1 MGIRTTGSRPNR
13 SRQEKK
19 GMIRGMVVWVDLTD
33 ALPPEMGKRR
43 PAVIV
48 SNSVQN
54 VALDSVVAVPLSS
67 RAPEIPP
74 LRIKVR
80 ASGLKTVGYAV
91 VPGIRQLKKSRIV
104 DTAGSLKEADLET
117 LDEAIRAYLSD

>member
-1 MGIRTTGSRPNR
+1 MGIRTTGSRSSR

-19 GMIRGMVVWVDLTD
+19 GMIRGVVVCVDLTN

-80 ASGLKTVGYAV
+80 ASELKTVGYVV
-91 VPGIRQLKKSRIV
+91 VPRDPSVEEEPDCGHGGQPE
-104 DTAGSLKEADLET
+104 GSGSGDA
-117 LDEAIRAYLSD
+117 

>member
-1 MGIRTTGSRPNR
+1 
-13 SRQEKK
+13 
-19 GMIRGMVVWVDLTD
+19 MIRGMVIWVDLTD
-33 ALPPEMGKRR
+33 ASPPEMGKRR

-54 VALDSVVAVPLSS
+54 LSLDSVVAVPLSS
-67 RAPEIPP
+67 REPEIPP
-74 LRIKVR
+74 LRVKVH

-91 VPGIRQLKKSRIV
+91 VPGIRQLKKSRILG
-104 DTAGSLKEADLET
+104 TAGGLKETDLEI

>member
-1 MGIRTTGSRPNR
+1 
-13 SRQEKK
+13 
-19 GMIRGMVVWVDLTD
+19 MIWVDLTD
-33 ALPPEMGKRR
+33 AAPPEMGKRR

-54 VALDSVVAVPLSS
+54 LSLDSVVAVPLSS

-74 LRIKVR
+74 LRLKVH
-80 ASGLKTVGYAV
+80 ATGLKTAGYAV
-91 VPGIRQLKKSRIV
+91 VPGIRQLQKSRILGA
-104 DTAGSLKEADLET
+104 AGRLKEDDLWR